1 MSEIL
6 IAILSIVM
14 YVLILVGIAVVGLY
28 VGGVVLV
35 FASIA
40 FCCWLL
46 VFILE
51 GVLWWWRRSG

>member
-1 MSEIL
+1 MSDIF

-14 YVLILVGIAVVGLY
+14 YVLILVGVIVVGIY

-40 FCCWLL
+40 FVCWLL

-51 GVLWWWRRSG
+51 GIIWWGSD